1 MKKIVSVIISLMMV
15 TTIVFGAA
23 GCDGIEDAVSD
34 ALTSA
39 ITSLVNDLENEL
51 DNTTTTTSGTSNT
64 TTKTTSSTSK
74 TTSSTSKTTSTTSK
88 TTTTT
93 NKTNTIPYD
102 LPPEIVPYTLPKEN
116 FTDPLEKDASDI
128 IDGAIAKA
136 ISYVNAMKD
145 SRHSDITYKYDV
157 DSDKYYSAL
166 DANEKALYNQIV
178 AAAKAGKDFE
188 ITAEQYKG
196 DLQEAFF
203 DILQIIEVCEPGI
216 ASYFSLEPKITA
228 EFVDLGTVD
237 EDGDPDYDIITHY
250 KSIHSFYFD
259 PYNDENISTEN
270 GKITKN
276 TVLRSAD
283 LLDHIVKRIIRFM
296 PEGLSTYDKYYYFAA
311 VISEHVTYDSR
322 SKNCFSAFGA
332 LVNGKC
338 VCEGYSEAFYLL
350 CKEADLW
357 VSYRHGLPL
366 DSTGKPSGHQWNMV
380 KLNTGIYNVD
390 VTWCDGSDY
399 YDAYEYGWYDCF
411 VKTDADF
418 IKDEHN
424 AYNDRV
430 LSTGQYEPCP
440 YED

>member
-1 MKKIVSVIISLMMV
+1 MKKIVSVLISLMMV
-15 TTIVFGAA
+15 ATVAVGAA
-23 GCDGIEDAVSD
+23 GCDGIGDAVSD

-39 ITSLVNDLENEL
+39 ITSLVTDLENEL
-51 DNTTTTTSGTSNT
+51 DPTT
-64 TTKTTSSTSK
+64 
-74 TTSSTSKTTSTTSK
+74 TTSTTSK

-93 NKTNTIPYD
+93 TTSKTNTASGMIPYIQ
-102 LPPEIVPYTLPKEN
+102 PPEIVPYTLPKEN

-145 SRHSDITYKYDV
+145 NRHSDISYSYDI

-166 DANEKALYNQIV
+166 DANEKALYNQVI
-178 AAAKAGKDFE
+178 AAAREGKDFE
-188 ITAEQYKG
+188 ITDDQYKG
-196 DLQEAFF
+196 DLEEAFF
-203 DILQIIEVCEPGI
+203 DICQIIEVCEPGI
-216 ASYFSLEPKITA
+216 ASYFDLEPVIA
-228 EFVDLGTVD
+228 ADFIDLGTVD
-237 EDGDPDYDIITHY
+237 EDGDPEYDIIT
-250 KSIHSFYFD
+250 KFTSIHSFYFD
-259 PYNDENISTEN
+259 PHNDQNTSVKE
-270 GKITKN
+270 GKVTKN
-276 TVLRSAD
+276 TVLRDAD

-311 VISEHVTYDSR
+311 VISERATYDGR
-322 SKNCFSAFGA
+322 PKNCFSAFGA
-332 LVNGKC
+332 LVDGKC

-366 DSTGKPSGHQWNMV
+366 DSDGEPAGHQWNMV

-399 YDAYEYGWYDCF
+399 YDAYRYGWYDCF

-418 IKDEHN
+418 IKDGHE

-430 LSTGQYEPCP
+430 VSTGQYEPTP
-440 YED
+440 YDEIKGA

>member
-1 MKKIVSVIISLMMV
+1 MV

-145 SRHSDITYKYDV
+145 SRHSNITYKYDV

-237 EDGDPDYDIITHY
+237 EYGDPDYDIITHY
-250 KSIHSFYFD
+250 KSFHSFYFD